1 MQIHELTSRNQT
13 TNEGVVSA
21 LAGGIAK
28 QVGQQILQKQGAAP
42 NRFAGQRVAPGQMRG
57 GAAMAA
63 NMPAL
68 QLMSKKAQEAWI
80 QTQQELMQKSNPPT
94 AKISDI
100 PADQLKPH
108 LMALITQLAG
118 FDTTKELSGETAT
131 PEMADAVADAR
142 DFIEQNVEEIM
153 ALTLDKTG
161 KSTAQPLKAAWDE
174 LVINGIGPM
183 QTYAQNAGGM
193 ARTGG
198 TAAAP
203 QQQDPAVEA
212 LLKSMTQAG
221 QAEMQKHVQG
231 KLISST
237 KIPVIDGLLAQLGA
251 KVQ

>member
-1 MQIHELTSRNQT
+1 MQIHELTRRHQQ

-21 LAGGIAK
+21 LAGGVAK
-28 QVGQQILQKQGAAP
+28 QVGQQILQKQGVAP

-118 FDTTKELSGETAT
+118 FDTTKELSGENAT
-131 PEMADAVADAR
+131 PEMADAIADAR

-183 QTYAQNAGGM
+183 QTYAQNAG
-193 ARTGG
+193 RTSST
-198 TAAAP
+198 TAAP
-203 QQQDPAVEA
+203 QQQQDPAVEA

-221 QAEMQKHVQG
+221 QAEMQKHIQG
-231 KLISST
+231 KNLPKT
-237 KIPVIDGLLAQLGA
+237 NIPAIDGLFARLGA
-251 KVQ
+251 TVQ